1 MENTNTLLSMDI
13 VENIIKNNHIF
24 NNIMITSKPK
34 IIKVLPRSDMAIIW
48 LDIWNLQSSS
58 KAKGLINRCFNV
70 GNYITIIQETNIN
83 PEVLQ
88 CKNY

>member
-58 KAKGLINRCFNV
+58 KAKGLINRYFNV